1 MPKAATSSVIW
12 REDRGTYEWR
22 DQDDSSPRPLP
33 ADEGSA
39 IGQFLRGSSFAFQGK
54 HGRLTLR
61 KEART
66 YGEGYWYAYRNQG
79 HQVRKKYV
87 GRTADLTIVRLEDI
101 AEAFTAEAISSDD
114 GDSRIKGDALLLR
127 QAAARAE
134 QGDTSLQ
141 RYIPGALSAMPAI
154 PTGPAMQSADH
165 RAPLLAAKLHLP
177 HLHASLVA
185 RSRLLARL
193 DAGLEQ
199 KLTLV
204 SAPAGFGK
212 TTLVRQW
219 IGDLMA
225 FDRDGHH
232 LAGAAWVSLDAG
244 DNDPIRFWR
253 YVIAACQNFHAGLGQ
268 SALALF
274 QSVQRPLFGMQIREP
289 EPLEAALS
297 LFLNDLG
304 QLSGKSVLVL
314 EDYHVITSE
323 PLQKMVTFWLEHLPP
338 TLHLVMT
345 TRVDPPLP
353 LARLRAHN
361 ELNELRAADLCFSRE
376 ETSTFLQQSTSF
388 PPSSESV
395 TRLDAWMEGWVT
407 GLRLLALALRGRM
420 STQEIEPYLSTFSG
434 NHRHILDYFV
444 AEVLEAQPEAI
455 QTFLLHT
462 CMLTR
467 LTGSLCDAVTGRN
480 DSAQILEAMEYANLF
495 TLPLDEAASQRPA
508 AEQRW
513 YRYHLLFAEAMQHE
527 AQRRLGEET
536 LRESYA
542 RASAWYA
549 QHGML
554 AEAIEVALQ
563 AHMFTKA
570 ATLIEQLIGQRPTH
584 EMQEHHTLCRW
595 LETLPES
602 TLEQH
607 PELCLHFAAA
617 LLFAP
622 NRQEPPSLA
631 EIERPLSL
639 AERVFEVHSNHHMR
653 GRIDAFRALAVVR
666 LHGDLAQAARLAR
679 QALPLLHEDEQHWRG
694 TCLRFIGAEE
704 FLSGRLHQARQ
715 TLQEAQTLFIAVGNN
730 YAARAGLFVLGDLCT
745 LQGELHQAAELYRAA
760 LTTAGEDGAT
770 KSKALLGL
778 ARLAYEWNELEA
790 AEQQAQQALD
800 LGTRM
805 GNELFQVQASL
816 ILVDVQHARGQITE
830 AREML
835 HALLA
840 WIQLHRSP
848 QLYRSILLQ
857 QARLQLAS
865 GDLAGV
871 ESWSARSAMYRE
883 AVPRLQQEQE
893 DLLIV
898 RLLLAQGKADEAL
911 HRLES
916 WLSEARE
923 QGRIRSVLEIR
934 ILMALTY
941 AAQQRQSQARQQLR
955 EALRLAHTQGYLR
968 LFLDEGEAMIAL
980 LRTVLP
986 ALRRQL
992 PAAYIRSLQ
1001 RAFAL
1006 QQLEQV
1012 VSLSPA
1018 SSAPIAAS
1026 LALIDP
1032 LSPQEQRV
1040 LRLLAAGFSNAEIAE
1055 ALVVSINTV
1064 KTQVQSIYRKLN
1076 VQSRKEAREAV
1087 RSQELI

>member
-1 MPKAATSSVIW
+1 MPKATISSVIW
-12 REDRGTYEWR
+12 REDRGTYEWC
-22 DQDDSSPRPLP
+22 DQDESSPRPLQ
-33 ADEGSA
+33 ADEELA
-39 IGQFLRGSSFAFQGK
+39 ISQFLHGSSFAFQGK

-79 HQVRKKYV
+79 HKVRKKYV
-87 GRTADLTIVRLEDI
+87 GRTTNMTIARLEDI
-101 AEAFTAEAISSDD
+101 AESLATEAISADD
-114 GDSRIKGDALLLR
+114 GDSRIKGDALRLQ
-127 QAAARAE
+127 QATSRAE
-134 QGDTSLQ
+134 KGDMSLQ
-141 RYIPGALSAMPAI
+141 RYIPGARAAMPAI
-154 PTGPAMQSADH
+154 PTEPAMPAADY

-193 DAGLEQ
+193 DARLEQ

-219 IGDLMA
+219 IADLMA
-225 FDRDGHH
+225 FGRDRHH
-232 LAGAAWVSLDAG
+232 LSGAAWISLDAG

-253 YVIAACQNFHAGLGQ
+253 YVIAACQSFHAGLGQ
-268 SALALF
+268 SALALL
-274 QSVQRPLFGMQIREP
+274 QSIQRPLFGMQIREP
-289 EPLEAALS
+289 APLEAALS

-314 EDYHVITSE
+314 EDYHAITSE
-323 PLQKMVTFWLEHLPP
+323 PLQKMVVFWLEHLPP
-338 TLHLVMT
+338 TLHLVLT

-353 LARLRAHN
+353 LARLRACN
-361 ELNELRAADLCFSRE
+361 ELNELRAADLRFSRE
-376 ETSTFLQQSTSF
+376 ETAAFLQQSTSF
-388 PPSSESV
+388 PPSSEAV
-395 TRLDAWMEGWVT
+395 THLDAWMEGWVT
-407 GLRLLALALRGRM
+407 GLRLLVLALRGRM
-420 STQEIEPYLSTFSG
+420 NAQEIEPYLSTFSG

-444 AEVLEAQPEAI
+444 AEVLDAQSEATR
-455 QTFLLHT
+455 TFLLHT
-462 CMLTR
+462 CILAR

-480 DSAQILEAMEYANLF
+480 DSALILEAMEHANLF
-495 TLPLDEAASQRPA
+495 IVPLDESASQQPPA
-508 AEQRW
+508 AQRW

-527 AQRRLGEET
+527 ARQFLGEET
-536 LRESYA
+536 LRECYA

-554 AEAIEVALQ
+554 TEAIEIALQ
-563 AHMFTKA
+563 AHMFVKA
-570 ATLIEQLIGQRPTH
+570 ASLIEQLIGQRPAH
-584 EMQEHHTLCRW
+584 EMQEHQTLCRW
-595 LETLPES
+595 LETLPEPI
-602 TLEQH
+602 LEQH

-622 NRQEPPSLA
+622 NRQEPPALT

-639 AERVFEVHSNHHMR
+639 AERVFVTRSNHHIR
-653 GRIDAFRALAVVR
+653 GRIGAFRALAVVR

-704 FLSGRLHQARQ
+704 FLSGKLHQARQ
-715 TLQEAQTLFIAVGNN
+715 TLQKAQTLFIAVGNN

-745 LQGELHQAAELYRAA
+745 LQGELHEAAELYRAA

-778 ARLAYEWNELEA
+778 ARLSYEWNELDT
-790 AEQQAQQALD
+790 AEQQAQEALD
-800 LGTRM
+800 LGTRL

-816 ILVDVQHARGQITE
+816 ILVDVQHARRQITE

-840 WIQLHRSP
+840 WIQLHNSP
-848 QLYRSILLQ
+848 QLYRSIFLQ

-871 ESWSARSAMYRE
+871 ESWSAGRAMHRE

-893 DLLIV
+893 DLLLV
-898 RLLLAQGKADEAL
+898 RLLLAQGKTDEAL
-911 HRLES
+911 HRLEG

-955 EALRLAHTQGYLR
+955 DTLWLSHTQGYLR
-968 LFLDEGEAMIAL
+968 LFLDEGEEMAAL

-992 PAAYIRSLQ
+992 PTAYIHSLQ

-1006 QQLEQV
+1006 QQLEQI
-1012 VSLSPA
+1012 VSIPPT
-1018 SSAPIAAS
+1018 SSASVAAS

-1055 ALVVSINTV
+1055 ALIVSVNTV

-1087 RSQELI
+1087 RSQGLI